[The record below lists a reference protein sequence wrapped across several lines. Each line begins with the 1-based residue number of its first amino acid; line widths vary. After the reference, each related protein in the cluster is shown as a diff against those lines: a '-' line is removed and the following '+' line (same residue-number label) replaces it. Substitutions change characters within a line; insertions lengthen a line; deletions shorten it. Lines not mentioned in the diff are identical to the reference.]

1 MGKFIV
7 LEGIDGSGKSTQVE
21 LLCKKLIESQIDC
34 YQTKEPTDLEVGKMI
49 RKILTKQIEL
59 NVMAIAPLFV
69 SDRLDHLLNEKEG
82 IIKKIESGQ
91 TVVSDRYYFSSYA
104 YHGVDI
110 DMEWVIN
117 ANSVC
122 ANLLKPDV
130 TFFIDVKPELALER
144 ISLNRESNDLF
155 ETLDRLK
162 EVRENYFKAFEK
174 LKSTEKVIII
184 NGDATKEE
192 ITQEMFDK
200 LELL

>member
-21 LLCKKLIESQIDC
+21 LLCKKLIDNKVDC
-34 YQTKEPTDLEVGKMI
+34 YQTKEPTDLVVGKLI
-49 RKILTKQIEL
+49 RQILTKEVEL
-59 NVMAIAPLFV
+59 NMMALAPLFV

-82 IIKKIESGQ
+82 IIEKLKFGK

-130 TFFIDVKPELALER
+130 TFFIDVTPELALER
-144 ISLNRESNDLF
+144 ININRESNELF
-155 ETLDRLK
+155 ENLDRLK
-162 EVRENYFKAFEK
+162 GVRENYFKAFEK

-184 NGDATKEE
+184 NGNASKEE